1 MKRVVSSV
9 AGLGLLLVCLGAA
22 PKKKPVPAAGKEA
35 VDLLV
40 VDARV
45 VTMDSESRVIDGG
58 AIAVRRGSIVA
69 VGPAAD
75 VLAKYAAKAV
85 WKAEGRIVMPGLVNT
100 HGHAAMSLLRGIAD
114 DLTLDR
120 WLKEHI
126 FPAEAKNV
134 SPEFVYDGTLLASL
148 EMI

>member
-1 MKRVVSSV
+1 MSAKRAVSSV
-9 AGLGLLLVCLGAA
+9 AGLGLLLLCLGAA
-22 PKKKPVPAAGKEA
+22 PKKKPVPAAGRES

-40 VDARV
+40 VGARV
-45 VTMDSESRVIDGG
+45 VTMDAENRVIDDG
-58 AIAVRRGSIVA
+58 AIAVAGGRIVA
-69 VGPAAD
+69 VGASPEISS
-75 VLAKYAAKAV
+75 KYSSKVV

-126 FPAEAKNV
+126 FPAE
-134 SPEFVYDGTLLASL
+134 
-148 EMI
+148 